1 MATVR
6 DRLTRPPGD
15 LIDAAARRS
24 RSSMRERVDRLLGT
38 WLTVAQCAV
47 GAGLAWLAATQIA
60 GHAHPFFAPIAA
72 ILTLGLTYGQRWRRA
87 VELSAGVAI
96 GIGIADLIVLGIG
109 TGAWQIVIVVALAM
123 SAAVLVGGG
132 PLFVNQCAV
141 SAVLVATLQ
150 GPNTSFSGARFVD
163 ALIGGAVGLL
173 ITAVIPTDPLR
184 IVRREAEPLLEEL
197 AEVLDDVAA
206 ALQDRD
212 PEAAKAALRRGRAMD
227 PASARLREAI
237 STGHEVTT
245 FSLAPRRARGPLD
258 AYSVAYEQIDLA
270 VRNSRVLARGA
281 IRATE
286 LGERVPPHAIDAVRD
301 LAAAVRALPGELAGS
316 SPSGRVGDAALRAAA
331 RSTAALEETGNLSAS
346 VIVGQIRSTA
356 VDLLRS
362 LGMSGDE
369 ARAAVRDARA
379 RLGV

>member
-1 MATVR
+1 MH
-6 DRLTRPPGD
+6 
-15 LIDAAARRS
+15 
-24 RSSMRERVDRLLGT
+24 ERVARLRGT

-47 GAGLAWLAATQIA
+47 AAGVAWLVATRVA
-60 GHAHPFFAPIAA
+60 GHSQPFFAPIAA
-72 ILTLGLTYGQRWRRA
+72 ILTLGVSYNNRGHRA

-96 GIGIADLIVLGIG
+96 GIGVADLIVLGIG
-109 TGAWQIVIVVALAM
+109 TGAWQIVVVVALAM

-132 PLFVNQCAV
+132 PLFINQCAV

-150 GPNTSFSGARFVD
+150 SSPTGFSGARFVD
-163 ALIGGAVGLL
+163 AIIGGAVGLL
-173 ITAVIPTDPLR
+173 VNAIVPTDPLR
-184 IVRREAEPLLEEL
+184 LVRREAEPMLEEL
-197 AEVLDDVAA
+197 ADVLDETAA
-206 ALQDRD
+206 ALQEGD

-227 PASARLREAI
+227 PASARLRDAI
-237 STGHEVTT
+237 SAGREMTT
-245 FSLAPRRARGPLD
+245 LAPPRRRARGPLD
-258 AYSVAYEQIDLA
+258 SYALAYDQIDLA
-270 VRNSRVLARGA
+270 VRNTRVLARGA

-286 LGERVPPHAIDAVRD
+286 LGEHVPPHAIDAVRD
-301 LAAAVRALPGELAGS
+301 LAAAVRALPAELAGS
-316 SPSGRVGDAALRAAA
+316 SPAGRVGEAALRAAA

-369 ARAAVRDARA
+369 ARTAVREARA